1 MKTAEPLTASA
12 IQLIRNIAVGNDV
25 LANDI
30 KVLDAQR
37 KDYAVTLKM
46 AVGISWRTNA
56 AANKGVSHPAGST
69 HVSHG
74 TAASGWLEGRL
85 NALAA
90 DASVAEAFANVGRS
104 NPAAWLGKLA
114 EGDRIGSAERK
125 CHYHEGCSNCRQS
138 GEVNCGNLLNARFN
152 AKSLNIHQ
160 CVTNC
165 CHCQQ
170 TGKVRCQCN
179 EGYEY
184 YTEYFYDSYI
194 KGQNSR
200 RSRRICPNCN
210 GTTRSYTNCYMCQGT
225 AVVPCSVCGG
235 SGKVNCGSC
244 GATGWFTHV
253 MVGWLEAR
261 PSKTYSYE
269 KAMSPAAISA
279 LKSMSSAERVGQ
291 CITGSATITHKSGK
305 VHVSIPAKF
314 PEVLLTLNI
323 GAAGR
328 QGFGFVGTGN
338 LIRQMPTFLDELLD
352 GRINNIL
359 GLASSKDWLGAMD
372 AAKGAHATSA
382 ALRAIFDGSADAK
395 ALASRYKGAISSH
408 LVSSTIDALKISYGR
423 LGSQSTRRFWQ
434 LSLLPLVIW
443 SVAVPLFS
451 VGRTVALTGLRLGL
465 YQGSALGLA
474 DGAAVA
480 ALTGLPLIAAR
491 LIAGR
496 LSRRKLAKLTGHV
509 AKRPPAMGRW
519 GTVVFLLSAVSLC
532 VGLATS
538 HWSSRLPPGIH
549 LAIGRVAPMLQP
561 QNAHLADTLAP
572 RLTFVAEPAASVVR
586 GDPAIYRL
594 QFGLAQIGLY
604 RGVLDGR
611 AGAGVRDGLAQLSA
625 EVPKDQELK
634 YRNAPVEILAVA
646 MRDDFRLNLPSNE
659 SPAGSLS
666 NFARSIISRDDQ
678 ARIQNTFEAAV
689 RMPGQVQVATSADG
703 KHGVSVISSPVGQ
716 NGCITFELELR
727 QGQFV
732 DRTGSRTMC
741 RQGSGWLPSPNYS
754 SGLAGMAQPI
764 DRA

>member
-1 MKTAEPLTASA
+1 MKTADPLIAGA
-12 IQLIRNIAVGNDV
+12 VQLVRDIANGNEVLEGDV
-25 LANDI
+25 Q
-30 KVLDAQR
+30 VLDAQR
-37 KDYAVTLKM
+37 RDYAVTLKM
-46 AVGISWRTNA
+46 TVGISWRTNA
-56 AANKGVSHPAGST
+56 AVNSGADHPAGSR
-69 HVSHG
+69 HVSDG
-74 TAASGWLEGRL
+74 STGNEWLKSSL
-85 NALAA
+85 DALAA
-90 DASVAEAFANVGRS
+90 DASVAEALANVGRS
-104 NPAAWLGKLA
+104 NPGAWLGKLA
-114 EGDRIGSAERK
+114 EKDRISSAERK
-125 CHYHEGCSNCRQS
+125 CHYHEGCSNCRKS
-138 GEVNCGNLLNARFN
+138 GEVKCGNLMN
-152 AKSLNIHQ
+152 AKLSARSYTHHQ
-160 CVTNC
+160 CMTAC
-165 CHCQQ
+165 HHCQQ
-170 TGKVRCQCN
+170 TGKQRCQCGN
-179 EGYEY
+179 GYETH
-184 YTEYFYDSYI
+184 TEYFYDSNI
-194 KGQNSR
+194 RGQNSR
-200 RSRRICPNCN
+200 QIRRICRQCN
-210 GTTRSYTNCYMCQGT
+210 GTARSSHSTCGMCTGT
-225 AVVPCSVCGG
+225 AVVACSTCGG
-235 SGKVNCGSC
+235 SGKLNCRSC
-244 GATGWFTHV
+244 DATGWFTHV

-269 KAMSPAAISA
+269 KTMSPAAIAA

-291 CITGSATITHKSGK
+291 CITGSAAITHKPGE

-314 PEVLLTLNI
+314 PEVLLALDI
-323 GAAGR
+323 GTAGR

-352 GRINNIL
+352 DRINKIL

-372 AAKGAHATSA
+372 AAKGAHVTSA

-434 LSLLPLVIW
+434 LSLLPLVVW
-443 SVAVPLFS
+443 SVAVPLFL
-451 VGRTVALTGLRLGL
+451 VGRTVALAGLRLGL
-465 YQGSALGLA
+465 YQASALGLA

-549 LAIGRVAPMLQP
+549 VAIGRVVPMLQP

-586 GDPAIYRL
+586 GDAAIYRL

-634 YRNAPVEILAVA
+634 YRNAPVEMLAA
-646 MRDDFRLNLPSNE
+646 SMRDDFRLNLPSNE

-666 NFARSIISRDDQ
+666 NFARSSISRDDQ

-689 RMPGQVQVATSADG
+689 RMPGQIQVATSADG
-703 KHGVSVISSPVGQ
+703 KHGVSVISSPLGQ
-716 NGCITFELELR
+716 SGCITFELELR

-741 RQGSGWLPSPNYS
+741 RQGSGWLP
-754 SGLAGMAQPI
+754 
-764 DRA
+764 R